1 MPERIGFIGLGIM
14 GRPMAE
20 NLAKKFDVLGFD
32 VQQSRRDGLEGVTAV
47 RSAADVGRACDVV
60 CLSLPSAAVVEE
72 VVLGSGGLAD
82 SLKKGSLLIDL
93 STSLPSLSRR
103 IAARLKERGAQFAD
117 APVSGG
123 EGGAKSASLAIMVG
137 AEPAV
142 FARCEPV
149 LSAIGKTVVRV
160 GDVGAGDIA
169 KLVNNMIVGT
179 AFAVIAEGFAL
190 AGRNGVDVTSLYEA
204 IREGWAGSKV
214 LDVSAPAIAS
224 RQYVPGGTVDMLQKD
239 LSYARALAA
248 ESHSPI
254 PMTAAAHELYV
265 AAQSAGHGKSSQP
278 ALFELFRGAESWKG

>member
-1 MPERIGFIGLGIM
+1 MPERIGFVGLGIM

-20 NLAKKFDVLGFD
+20 NLAKKFSVVGFD
-32 VQQSRRDGLEGVTAV
+32 VQEARLAGLSGITAA
-47 RSAADVGRACDVV
+47 RSAEEVAGACAVV

-72 VVLGSGGLAD
+72 VVLGSGGLEK
-82 SLKKGSLLIDL
+82 SLKRGSLLIDL

-103 IAARLKERGAQFAD
+103 IASRLRERGVEFAD

-123 EGGAKSASLAIMVG
+123 EAGARSAGLAIMVG
-137 AEPAV
+137 AAPET
-142 FARCEPV
+142 FARCRQY

-160 GDVGAGDIA
+160 GDVGAGGIA

-190 AGRNGVDVTSLYEA
+190 ARCNDVDPQSLYDA

-214 LDVSAPAIAS
+214 LDVSAPAIAA
-224 RQYVPGGTVDMLQKD
+224 REYVPGGTVDMLQKD
-239 LSYARALAA
+239 LSYARTIAA

-265 AAQSAGHGKSSQP
+265 AGQAAGYGKSSQP
-278 ALFELFRGAESWKG
+278 ALFELWSRKEEA

>member
-1 MPERIGFIGLGIM
+1 
-14 GRPMAE
+14 MAE
-20 NLAKKFDVLGFD
+20 NLAKKFDVVGFD
-32 VQQSRRDGLEGVTAV
+32 VQQSRLAGLAGVTPA
-47 RSAADVGRACDVV
+47 RSAAEVGSTCAVV

-103 IAARLKERGAQFAD
+103 IAARLAERGVQFAD

-123 EGGAKSASLAIMVG
+123 EAGARSAGLAIMVG
-137 AEPAV
+137 ATAET
-142 FARCEPV
+142 FSRCRPI

-160 GDVGAGDIA
+160 GDVGAGGIA

-190 AGRNGVDVTSLYEA
+190 AQRNGVDVTSLYDS

-214 LDVSAPAIAS
+214 LDVSAPAIAA
-224 RQYVPGGTVDMLQKD
+224 REYVPGGTVDMLQKD
-239 LSYARALAA
+239 LSYARTLAA

-265 AAQSAGHGKSSQP
+265 AGQSAGYGKSSQP
-278 ALFELFRGAESWKG
+278 ALFELFRGKEGS